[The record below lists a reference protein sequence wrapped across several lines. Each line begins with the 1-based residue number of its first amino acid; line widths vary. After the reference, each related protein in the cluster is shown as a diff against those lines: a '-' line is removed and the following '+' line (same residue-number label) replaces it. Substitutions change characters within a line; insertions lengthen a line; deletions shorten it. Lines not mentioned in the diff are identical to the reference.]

1 MARARWHL
9 RIPALLA
16 LLLLPGTARAE
27 EPAKPWPGSWLGHT
41 GSRIGVMVSSLT
53 PELREHFGV
62 DRSRGVLVARVEPDS
77 PASHAGIR
85 VGDIVVEANGR
96 PVTSPHELIREVQ
109 STSEGDSLALLLFRG
124 GHEQRVELVPEPFV
138 RPPGWGLANPR
149 PRLKRALDELRQQ
162 MLQLQRRVRELEE
175 HLVPRLGEAGEPQG

>member
-1 MARARWHL
+1 M
-9 RIPALLA
+9 
-16 LLLLPGTARAE
+16 
-27 EPAKPWPGSWLGHT
+27 
-41 GSRIGVMVSSLT
+41 
-53 PELREHFGV
+53 
-62 DRSRGVLVARVEPDS
+62 
-77 PASHAGIR
+77 
-85 VGDIVVEANGR
+85 GDIVVEANGR

-124 GHEQRVELVPEPFV
+124 GHEQRVELVPKPFV